1 VSMCRVRDYMTR
13 GVYTVDRRATL
24 KEVARAIA
32 KYRVSGLAVVD
43 EEGEIVGVVSDT
55 DVLKAVSEGREPES
69 TRVEEVMTPF
79 ALIIEEDA
87 TLEEAARMMVHE
99 KVHRLF
105 VVEEE
110 KPEHP
115 SLSKQY
121 LLRPAGVLTSS
132 DIVAYLAE

>member
-1 VSMCRVRDYMTR
+1 MSMCRVRDYMTR

>member
-1 VSMCRVRDYMTR
+1 MCRVRDYMTR

>member
-1 VSMCRVRDYMTR
+1 MSMAKVKEYMTR

-55 DVLKAVSEGREPES
+55 DVLRAITEGKEPER

-79 ALIIEEDA
+79 ALIIEEEA
-87 TLEEAARMMVHE
+87 SMEEAARMMVHE

-105 VVEEE
+105 VVREE

-132 DIVAYLAE
+132 DIVAYIAE